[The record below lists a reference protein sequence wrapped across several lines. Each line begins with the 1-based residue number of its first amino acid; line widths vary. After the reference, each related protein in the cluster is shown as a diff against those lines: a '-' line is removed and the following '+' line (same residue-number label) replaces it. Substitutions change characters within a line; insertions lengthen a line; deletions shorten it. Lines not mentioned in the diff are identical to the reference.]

1 MHKMIIMTGAGY
13 ANVEKMKEDIGAIGT
28 GLAICPIVHL
38 AALQE
43 IQPILAADDYARE
56 HNLAEHERETQAD
69 KGQGGGSETWTIMLE
84 NKILRGLP
92 C

>member
-43 IQPILAADDYARE
+43 IQPVLTAYDNTSE
-56 HNLAEHERETQAD
+56 HNL
-69 KGQGGGSETWTIMLE
+69 
-84 NKILRGLP
+84 NNY
-92 C
+92 